1 MSFNFHFNYFH
12 QKLIWYS
19 NYFLKFDD
27 LKVIIK
33 QRAIK
38 LMSKVLHRLVNCIQ
52 LFKNNWKLIKR
63 CNQMKIMWNTI
74 STENKTIDLKITDR
88 RGRVQMKKCFKSC
101 IERVYQSFD
110 RMKCDITQTYQTNET
125 NGKTFGTDVKTFGTD
140 VKTTRFQQNIRR
152 YIPMI
157 FSNV

>member
-1 MSFNFHFNYFH
+1 
-12 QKLIWYS
+12 
-19 NYFLKFDD
+19 
-27 LKVIIK
+27 
-33 QRAIK
+33 
-38 LMSKVLHRLVNCIQ
+38 
-52 LFKNNWKLIKR
+52 
-63 CNQMKIMWNTI
+63 
-74 STENKTIDLKITDR
+74 
-88 RGRVQMKKCFKSC
+88 MKKCFKSC